1 MLPSLVANKLLSV
14 SGVAS
19 SVPALLWISTNK
31 KSKLVVVVVSC
42 VTTFTQNVR
51 EAAVAFPGIAMAVC
65 LSESCSLSLPPRYP
79 YAVPACGKEPPLMT
93 VLWPEIL
100 VVPVQPGAE
109 LPDAVACSKPP
120 SAISCTFP
128 PPPPDVLTVRD
139 TVAVR
144 VTPAPVPVTVTE

>member
-31 KSKLVVVVVSC
+31 RSKLVVVVVSC
-42 VTTFTQNVR
+42 VTTFTQKVR

-65 LSESCSLSLPPRYP
+65 LSESCSLLLPPRYP
-79 YAVPACGKEPPLMT
+79 YAVPACGKEPPLMI
-93 VLWPEIL
+93 VLWPEIF

-109 LPDAVACSKPP
+109 LPDTVACSKLP
-120 SAISCTFP
+120 STISCTVP
-128 PPPPDVLTVRD
+128 PVPPDDVIVREI
-139 TVAVR
+139 VV
-144 VTPAPVPVTVTE
+144 V